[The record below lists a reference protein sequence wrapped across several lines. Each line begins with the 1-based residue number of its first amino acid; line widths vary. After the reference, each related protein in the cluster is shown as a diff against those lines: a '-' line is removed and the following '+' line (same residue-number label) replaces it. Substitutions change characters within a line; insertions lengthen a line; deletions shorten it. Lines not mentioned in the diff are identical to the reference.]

1 MTSALESHSFVAT
14 RDSLRGALE
23 KNSGTTHFVLP
34 NVAEGAH
41 SFSPRRSRPH
51 RARRYLLN
59 YLWTLRFLDLF
70 AITLAVGVA
79 HVGRFGMRGTAVVVA
94 NSSGVITYW
103 SVSIALVLGWLVML
117 HVQDAYDGRLSG
129 HGIQEYRA
137 VFTATMW
144 LFSVL
149 AILSFAFRLDFARGY
164 VLIAFPLGTCLLLV
178 GRWLARRWLVNQRT
192 RGHLSDRVLLVGNR
206 ADLAPLIAALKRT
219 PSAGYN
225 VIGACIDDAP
235 GSRIDGVAVLGSS
248 SDAVVQALDMDVDVV
263 AVSSSSGLGS
273 EGLRRLG
280 WALEGTDVDLVVAPG
295 IMDVAGPRVK
305 TRPVQ
310 GLPLLHV
317 EAPTFVGPQLVV
329 KRTLDRLG
337 AAFGMVLIAPILVLL
352 AALIYLEDRG
362 PIFFSQER
370 VGRDGRPFKLIKFRS
385 MAVNAEARL
394 ADLMDGNEGSG
405 PLFKLKDDPRVTRIG
420 VIIRKYSLDEL
431 PQLINVLRGEMSLVG
446 PRPPLAREVAEYEVD
461 THRRLLVK
469 PGMTGLWQISGRS
482 DLSWEEAVRL
492 DLYYVENWNPLLDV
506 MILWRTVQ
514 VVANPEK
521 AGAY

>member
-1 MTSALESHSFVAT
+1 MTTTLEPSASPAAEAT
-14 RDSLRGALE
+14 SERAPQRR
-23 KNSGTTHFVLP
+23 SGTTHFVLP
-34 NVAEGAH
+34 PHFEG
-41 SFSPRRSRPH
+41 SYSTGPRPTRPH
-51 RARRYLLN
+51 RARRYLQGYFRAL
-59 YLWTLRFLDLF
+59 LFLDLLLISIAV
-70 AITLAVGVA
+70 AIAQ
-79 HVGRFGMRGTAVVVA
+79 VGRFGFESSELSVTNGSGTLGYWVVSLGLAV
-94 NSSGVITYW
+94 
-103 SVSIALVLGWLVML
+103 GWLAML
-117 HVQDAYDGRLSG
+117 YLQDAYDGRLSG

-137 VFTATMW
+137 VFTASMW

-149 AILSFAFRLDFARGY
+149 AIVSFVFRLDFARGY
-164 VLIAFPLGTCLLLV
+164 VMIAFPLGTIALLA
-178 GRWLARRWLVNQRT
+178 GRWVARRWLVNQRVH
-192 RGHLSDRVLLVGNR
+192 GHFSDRVLLVGDR
-206 ADLAPLIAALKRT
+206 ADLSPLISALHRT
-219 PSAGYN
+219 PSAGYH
-225 VIGACIDDAP
+225 VLGACIDDAP
-235 GSRIDGVAVLGSS
+235 GKRICGVSVVGAS
-248 SDAVVQALDMDVDVV
+248 SDAVVQALDLDVDVV

-280 WALEGTDVDLVVAPG
+280 WALEGTDIDLVVAPG

-317 EAPTFVGPQLVV
+317 EAPTFVGPQLVF

-337 AAFGMVLIAPILVLL
+337 ATLGLLFIAPVFALL
-352 AALIYLEDRG
+352 AAIIFLGDRG
-362 PIFFSQER
+362 PVFFSQER

-385 MAVNAEARL
+385 MAVDAEARL
-394 ADLMDGNEGSG
+394 AELLDGNEGAG

-420 VIIRKYSLDEL
+420 AFIRKYSLDEL
-431 PQLINVLRGEMSLVG
+431 PQLINVIRGEMSLVG
-446 PRPPLAREVAEYEVD
+446 PRPPLSSEVEQYEDD

-492 DLYYVENWNPLLDV
+492 DLYYVENWSPLLDV

-514 VVANPEK
+514 VVANPDK